1 MKTRWIEIKAVLA
14 SIVQIKLLAVRA
26 VLVMSC
32 TLLLA
37 ACSEREL
44 ILEGER
50 VAVLENVDPVTVD
63 AAALAEGAG
72 LSPILKNINAG
83 HPGLSAGH
91 AGGNPLL
98 DLPLEKVGSRALVEL
113 ARMPSNCLH
122 LLLVRAAFMLLTPQG
137 WCRHLMQR
145 LVNQHGGAKSK

>member
-1 MKTRWIEIKAVLA
+1 MKTRWIKIKSGFLA

-50 VAVLENVDPVTVD
+50 VAVIENVDPVTVD

-98 DLPLEKVGSRALVEL
+98 DLPLEKSWIARIGRAGKNAVEL
-113 ARMPSNCLH
+113 PPPVVGEGRVYVLSLIH
-122 LLLVRAAFMLLTPQG
+122 I
-137 WCRHLMQR
+137 
-145 LVNQHGGAKSK
+145 